1 MWFSRN
7 RDPSVVCPACG
18 SEVPRSSARE
28 YDKYGDRWERENKRF
43 EYLCK
48 PCYGDLCHL
57 PREGLESL
65 LVELEDEEYPW
76 ETFLAQ
82 YVAAVE
88 NQDGR
93 LEEES

>member
-7 RDPSVVCPACG
+7 RDPSAVCPACG
-18 SEVPRSSARE
+18 SEIPRSSARE

-48 PCYGDLCHL
+48 PCYAELCHHL
-57 PREGLESL
+57 REGLEAL
-65 LVELEDEEYPW
+65 LVELEDEQRPW